1 MRSKIYLQSDED
13 GRIRVT
19 SDAVNM
25 INNTVIETT
34 DYNKLENK
42 PSIEGNELI
51 GDKTLDELGINAES
65 LNVTAESLGITADS
79 LGITAES
86 LGITPESIGMDTADT
101 YSIYSLFHS

>member
-1 MRSKIYLQSDED
+1 MTVRINLRTDED
-13 GRIRVT
+13 T
-19 SDAVNM
+19 SLELKSDSVNM
-25 INNTVIETT
+25 PEDIIVEST
-34 DYNKLENK
+34 DYNLLDNK

-79 LGITAES
+79 LGVTAES
-86 LGITPESIGMDTADT
+86 LGITPESMGMQTADT

>member
-1 MRSKIYLQSDED
+1 MGARMSLFTDED
-13 GRIRVT
+13 NQIKIT

-25 INNTVIETT
+25 TKTIIETT

-51 GDKTLDELGINAES
+51 GNKTLDELGINK
-65 LNVTAESLGITADS
+65 DS
-79 LGITAES
+79 LDITAET
-86 LGITPESIGMDTADT
+86 LGITPESMGMDTSDE

>member
-1 MRSKIYLQSDED
+1 MSAQMSLFTDED
-13 GRIRVT
+13 NQIKIT

-25 INNTVIETT
+25 NKTIIETT

-51 GDKTLDELGINAES
+51 GNKTLDELGINK
-65 LNVTAESLGITADS
+65 DS
-79 LGITAES
+79 LDITAET
-86 LGITPESIGMDTADT
+86 LGITPESMGMDTADE